1 MVSAQILGP
10 TPYDDVNAL
19 LLNLLTRLQVV
30 LGEMLREFWQDQL
43 TGPEWLR
50 QRDYQAFA
58 VLTMCRALYTLSEG
72 SVVSK
77 PEAAAW
83 VCQTLDPKWRPVI
96 ERALA
101 WRHQHEKDDLTEA
114 LDFLRFAAMQGNEA
128 TLLQQLYQR
137 DVLVQLLPSRT

>member
-1 MVSAQILGP
+1 LVVLVSAQILGP

-83 VCQTLDPKWRPVI
+83 ACQTLDPKWRPVI

-101 WRHQHEKDDLTEA
+101 
-114 LDFLRFAAMQGNEA
+114 
-128 TLLQQLYQR
+128 
-137 DVLVQLLPSRT
+137 